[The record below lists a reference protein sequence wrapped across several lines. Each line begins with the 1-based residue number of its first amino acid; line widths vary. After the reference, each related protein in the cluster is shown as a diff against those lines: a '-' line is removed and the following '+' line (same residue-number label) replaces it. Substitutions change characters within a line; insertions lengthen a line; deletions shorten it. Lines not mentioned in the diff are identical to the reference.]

1 VSTTTPVTEDTVAV
15 DATAHTPPLPLAGIR
30 VVDLTMVWAGPYGTK
45 LLADLGAEVIKIE
58 GPARTDLTRILTIP
72 ADREFERPFD
82 ASRYFNEYN
91 RNKLGM
97 AVDVQQASGRA
108 IIRELATVSDV
119 VIENFRPGVIK
130 RLGFG
135 YDELKKLNPRIIV
148 VSLPGFS
155 GYPPEASIPAYGP
168 NIEQMGGLAYLNG
181 YSGGPPHKSG
191 ISYGDPLAG
200 LGGAAAVLLALLQR
214 ERTGLGQYVEVSQR
228 NLLLGMIGDALVAH
242 QIGAPLTR
250 TGNRSTAYAPQGVY
264 PAAPPHGTG
273 GPGTGGPGTGGPGTG
288 GPGTGGPGTG
298 GPGTGGP
305 VERATGWVAL
315 SVVTDGQWRA
325 LCRTMARDD
334 LAADGEL
341 ATVVGRMREHDRLDE
356 AIAVWTRGRTADETA
371 QLLQAAGVPAA
382 PVRAPADLPRDAN
395 LVARDFF
402 RKLPHPEY
410 GEIRVT
416 APVWRF
422 DGCQLGVRTAP
433 KFGEHN
439 REVLAQVLGY
449 SADTIDALERDGV
462 LADRPRQS

>member
-1 VSTTTPVTEDTVAV
+1 VSTTTP
-15 DATAHTPPLPLAGIR
+15 ATADAAAAGAAPLPLAGIR
-30 VVDLTMVWAGPYGTK
+30 VIDLTMVWAGPYGTK

-72 ADREFERPFD
+72 ANREFERPFD

-97 AVDVQQASGRA
+97 AIDVQQPSGKA
-108 IIRELATVSDV
+108 IIRELAAVSDV
-119 VIENFRPGVIK
+119 LIENFRPGVIK

-135 YDELKKLNPRIIV
+135 YDELREINPRIIV
-148 VSLPGFS
+148 VSIPGFS
-155 GYPPEASIPAYGP
+155 SYRPEASIPAYGP

-181 YSGGPPHKSG
+181 YLDGPPHKSG

-214 ERTGLGQYVEVSQR
+214 ERTGVGQYVEVSQR

-242 QIGAPLTR
+242 QLGAPLGR
-250 TGNRSTAYAPQGVY
+250 NGNRSTVYAPQGVY
-264 PAAPPHGTG
+264 PAAPPPGASGTQEQA
-273 GPGTGGPGTGGPGTG
+273 PGWL
-288 GPGTGGPGTG
+288 
-298 GPGTGGP
+298 
-305 VERATGWVAL
+305 VV

-325 LCRTMARDD
+325 LCRAMDRDD
-334 LAADGEL
+334 LAADVEL
-341 ATVVGRMREHDRLDE
+341 ATVVGRMRAHDRLDE
-356 AIAVWTRGRTADETA
+356 AIAAWTKGLAADEA
-371 QLLQAAGVPAA
+371 ARRLQDAGIPAA
-382 PVRAPADLPRDAN
+382 PVRAPADLPGDAN

-402 RKLPHPEY
+402 RTLPHPEY

-422 DGCQLGVRTAP
+422 DGHQLDVRTAP

-439 REVLAQVLGY
+439 REVLARILGY
-449 SADTIDALERDGV
+449 SDEDIDALERDGV
-462 LADRPRQS
+462 LADRPKQS

>member
-1 VSTTTPVTEDTVAV
+1 VSTTTPVSEDAAAA
-15 DATAHTPPLPLAGIR
+15 DAAPLPLAGIR

-72 ADREFERPFD
+72 ANRDFDRPFD

-97 AVDVQQASGRA
+97 AVDVQQPAGRA
-108 IIRELATVSDV
+108 IIRELAAVSDV
-119 VIENFRPGVIK
+119 LIENFRPGVIK

-135 YDELKKLNPRIIV
+135 YDELKALNPRIIV

-155 GYPPEASIPAYGP
+155 SYPPEASIPAYGP

-181 YSGGPPHKSG
+181 YQGGPPHKSG

-214 ERTGLGQYVEVSQR
+214 ERTGVGQYVEVSQR

-242 QIGAPLTR
+242 QIGSPPAR
-250 TGNRSTAYAPQGVY
+250 NGNRSPAYAPQGVY
-264 PAAPPHGTG
+264 PAAPARNATGSASASGSTGTG
-273 GPGTGGPGTGGPGTG
+273 GSPGPGGSEPPVPGWLA
-288 GPGTGGPGTG
+288 
-298 GPGTGGP
+298 
-305 VERATGWVAL
+305 V
-315 SVVTDGQWRA
+315 SVVTDDQWRA
-325 LCRTMARDD
+325 LCQTMARDD
-334 LAADGEL
+334 LAADEQL
-341 ATVVGRMREHDRLDE
+341 ATVVGRMREHDRLDA
-356 AIAVWTRGRTADETA
+356 AIAGWTSGRTADDA
-371 QLLQAAGVPAA
+371 ARQLQAAGVPAA
-382 PVRAPADLPRDAN
+382 PVRAPADLPGDAN

-402 RKLPHPEY
+402 RTLPHPEY
-410 GEIRVT
+410 GEIRIT

-422 DGCQLGVRTAP
+422 DGHRLGVRTAP

-449 SADTIDALERDGV
+449 SAGTIDALERDGV